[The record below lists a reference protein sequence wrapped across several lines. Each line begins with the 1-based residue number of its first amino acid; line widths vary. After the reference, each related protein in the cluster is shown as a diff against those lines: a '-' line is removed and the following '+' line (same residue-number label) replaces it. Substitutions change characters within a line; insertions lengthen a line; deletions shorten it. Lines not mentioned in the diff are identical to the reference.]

1 MSAIICLAFVSLG
14 VLLNVGTFLLGY
26 GFGISKKIVDTVDKK
41 STVNSQRTREYWH
54 SPVPFDRN

>member
-26 GFGISKKIVDTVDKK
+26 GFGISKKIVEKNK
-41 STVNSQRTREYWH
+41 RPTVNAREYWH